1 MSDALSVL
9 HVFKTYLPDSFTGIE
24 RVIHGIACGTAP
36 LGVASTV
43 LSLSA
48 DPEANSVDI
57 DGHRAEKAK
66 LDYDFASTPISASF
80 FPRFRELAADADL
93 VHYHFPW
100 PLADLAHLITRHGKP
115 AIATYHADIV
125 RQRAIAPFY
134 GPLMHAFLSR
144 MDRLVATSPTY
155 LESSPVLVRYRDR
168 TEIIPIGFDRSDF
181 PDPGEARR
189 AHWLKRFPDGFF
201 VFVGVMRYYKGLGTL
216 MAAAELT
223 GLPVVLVGSGEREAE
238 LHRLARDRGLTNV
251 VFLGPLDE
259 RHKTALIETCTA
271 LVLPSDRRSEGFGI
285 VLVEAAMNARP
296 MITAEIGTGTSYVN
310 ENGITGMVV
319 PPRDPQALATAM
331 RRLWDDR
338 ALAERMGAA
347 AAERHRRLFTG
358 KKMAGSYARLYR
370 RILAARELHSVES
383 PAR

>member
-1 MSDALSVL
+1 MSDELSVL

-36 LGVASTV
+36 LGVTSTV

-48 DPEANSVDI
+48 DPQANSVVI

-66 LDYDFASTPISASF
+66 LDYDFASTPISLSF
-80 FPRFRELAADADL
+80 FSRFRELAAGADL

-100 PLADLAHLITRHGKP
+100 PMADLAHLITRHGKP
-115 AIATYHADIV
+115 SIATYHADIV
-125 RQRAIAPFY
+125 RQRAVAPLY

-144 MDRLVATSPTY
+144 MDRLVATSPAY
-155 LESSPVLVRYRDR
+155 LDSSPVLARYRDR
-168 TEIIPIGFDRSDF
+168 TETIPIGFDRSDF
-181 PDPGEARR
+181 PDPGEVRR
-189 AHWLKRFPDGFF
+189 AHWRRRFPDGFF
-201 VFVGVMRYYKGLGTL
+201 LFVGVLRYYKGLGTL
-216 MAAAELT
+216 MEAAELT
-223 GLPVVLVGSGEREAE
+223 GLPVVIVGSGEREAD

-251 VFLGPLDE
+251 TFLGPLDE
-259 RHKTALIETCTA
+259 LHKTALIETCTA

-310 ENGITGMVV
+310 EDTITGIVV
-319 PPRDPQALATAM
+319 PARDSGALAAAM

-338 ALAERMGAA
+338 RLAERLGTAA
-347 AAERHRRLFTG
+347 AGRHRRLFTG
-358 KKMAGSYARLYR
+358 QKMAGSYARLYR
-370 RILAARELHSVES
+370 RILAARRLET
-383 PAR
+383 AGA